1 MDAFSILHKLYIN
14 RMTKYMSEMR
24 VKCYAIKEKTT
35 KQLTMF
41 NHMFTRQMRRAFELW
56 RNQTQA
62 VATVEDVN
70 ECGPVVEEVLEARL
84 MIKNCLDFLKK
95 EGYTQKQ
102 RDEFEDLSEKRNLDK
117 IRRAIG
123 HWRAHVNKEP
133 DDMQLLPIVM
143 ERWKF
148 YTKMRKVINHWL
160 DFITIKKEPMKADMK
175 RYWDR
180 WKFGFATKD
189 ANLNRQSR
197 EYLMDRCIKTQKE
210 LN

>member
-95 EGYTQKQ
+95 EGYTQK
-102 RDEFEDLSEKRNLDK
+102 
-117 IRRAIG
+117 
-123 HWRAHVNKEP
+123 
-133 DDMQLLPIVM
+133 
-143 ERWKF
+143 
-148 YTKMRKVINHWL
+148 
-160 DFITIKKEPMKADMK
+160 
-175 RYWDR
+175 
-180 WKFGFATKD
+180 
-189 ANLNRQSR
+189 
-197 EYLMDRCIKTQKE
+197 
-210 LN
+210 